1 MRPRLLP
8 AALVLA
14 AALAVQAA
22 AGAAVSV
29 RVTTVEGQTVAL
41 LQGDDGVNSVVVNA
55 GANAGVPYVDF
66 AADGL
71 VDATLPGRPLR
82 ERRDRGRRRR
92 PRRRRR
98 RARQQPQRRRAAAR
112 RGRRRQH
119 QRLIGSEGPD
129 LLQGGDGN
137 DWIEGANA
145 ADEVDGGPGDDRLYG
160 ESSTINVTP
169 DGAPDV
175 LRGGDGADIVGY
187 APRGQYGGVTVSL
200 DGVANDGVPGENDNV
215 DAEAVIGTVFDDTLT
230 GGPGPDRL
238 DGDKGNDTIAGL
250 AGPDTVLGG
259 DGGDTL
265 TGGDGND
272 TVTGG
277 FGEDR
282 IDGGP
287 GTDTLQ
293 GDTLER
299 NVVAIGNDVIEARD
313 GRADSVDC
321 GIGADVAHVDA
332 VDVLAAHPGGLC
344 ESVDRSGATGSPQ
357 PTAGKVAAKR
367 RGGATR
373 RKGVQLQVALPAAGR
388 VTLQVRAQAGRAGS
402 ARSAACAS
410 GSRRGRPRPGQA
422 GGREAAQAGPPARPG
437 LGTGTGPGDDHLH
450 GPAPLS
456 GAGTARARR
465 GRSGPRRRGPAC
477 GLETRRGEPGG
488 PPPFLGV
495 RRLCRVRSARGGGR

>member
-1 MRPRLLP
+1 M
-8 AALVLA
+8 
-14 AALAVQAA
+14 
-22 AGAAVSV
+22 
-29 RVTTVEGQTVAL
+29 
-41 LQGDDGVNSVVVNA
+41 
-55 GANAGVPYVDF
+55 
-66 AADGL
+66 
-71 VDATLPGRPLR
+71 
-82 ERRDRGRRRR
+82 
-92 PRRRRR
+92 
-98 RARQQPQRRRAAAR
+98 
-112 RGRRRQH
+112 
-119 QRLIGSEGPD
+119 
-129 LLQGGDGN
+129 
-137 DWIEGANA
+137 
-145 ADEVDGGPGDDRLYG
+145 
-160 ESSTINVTP
+160 
-169 DGAPDV
+169 
-175 LRGGDGADIVGY
+175 
-187 APRGQYGGVTVSL
+187 SL

-259 DGGDTL
+259 DGSDTL

-313 GRADSVDC
+313 GTADSVDC

-332 VDVLAAHPGGLC
+332 VDVLAADPGGLC

-373 RKGVQLQVALPAAGR
+373 RKGVRLAVTLPAAGR
-388 VTLQVRAQAGRAGS
+388 VTLRFERKRAGKFRTVGRVRKRLKAGTTTFRVKRVAGKQLKPGRWRVRVS
-402 ARSAACAS
+402 A
-410 GSRRGRPRPGQA
+410 
-422 GGREAAQAGPPARPG
+422 PG
-437 LGTGTGPGDDHLH
+437 LAARTIDLQ